1 MRPTIKA
8 IAAALAFC
16 VGAGGTAVA
25 QETLRAGTECTYFPF
40 NFRDSDGTL
49 KGYDVDVGNEI
60 GKRLNMKVEWVCQ
73 KWDGMLPALL
83 ANKFDA
89 ILASLSITE
98 ERRQKIDFS
107 VSYRISIGQFVGPKA
122 KNLKLFKDDK
132 TPDVAAFKGVKVGL
146 QRGTTYENWITAKV
160 PDASV
165 VRYDT
170 VEQTY
175 LELKSG
181 RVDVIMT
188 NPMKT
193 YLEFLSK
200 PDGAGFE
207 VIGPQID
214 EEKYFGTGAGV
225 GLRKGEDALL
235 KRMDAALIE
244 MKKDGTLEKFSKT
257 YFPFA
262 IHPTN

>member
-1 MRPTIKA
+1 VRLFAKA
-8 IAAALAFC
+8 FAVIAAVFA
-16 VGAGGTAVA
+16 VDGGPAAA
-25 QETLRAGTECTYFPF
+25 QEVLRAGTECTYFPF
-40 NFRDSDGTL
+40 NFRDADGTL

-83 ANKFDA
+83 ANKYDV

-107 VSYRISIGQFVGPKA
+107 VSYRLSIGQFVGPKA
-122 KNLKLFKDDK
+122 KGLKLFKDDK
-132 TPDVAAFKGVKVGL
+132 TPDTAAFKGVKVGL

-160 PDASV
+160 PDATAV
-165 VRYDT
+165 KYDT

-235 KRMDAALIE
+235 KKIDAALVD
-244 MKKDGTLEKFSKT
+244 MKKDGTLDKFSKV

-262 IHPTN
+262 IYPSN